1 MSQKEAQGESNISI
15 TVPLDSIN
23 KMVYSN
29 AFVEETAPIYGKDIL
44 QAKAIIGGKNITL
57 LRFRPK
63 LTLENVKIENVKIK
77 ENKGRPKLSAEAWF
91 YFSPSDDKN
100 NHDDESY
107 PDDHLGK
114 ARKIEVEADLDIYID
129 QNNGKIQINPKYAV
143 LEAKISNGSGRE
155 NEPEPFCRLSIP
167 LQLEKLK
174 VELPLGVS
182 KFNVPFQAPI
192 NKTFVNSGTEFP
204 IQGTMDKNMN
214 IEFKYR
220 IDLEEE
226 QQK

>member
-1 MSQKEAQGESNISI
+1 MSQRESNISI
-15 TVPLDSIN
+15 TVPLDSISN
-23 KMVYSN
+23 MLYSK
-29 AFVEETAPIYGKDIL
+29 AFVEETDPVYGKDVL
-44 QAKAIIGGKNITL
+44 QAKATIAGKNITL

-63 LTLENVKIENVKIK
+63 LRLKNVKIIQN
-77 ENKGRPKLSAEAWF
+77 NGRPKLSAEAWF
-91 YFSPSDDKN
+91 HFSPSDDKN
-100 NHDDESY
+100 NHDDDSY
-107 PDDHLGK
+107 PDGHIGK
-114 ARKIEVEADLDIYID
+114 AKDKIEVEADLDIYID
-129 QNNGKIQINPKYAV
+129 QNNGRIQINPKYAV
-143 LEAKISNGSGRE
+143 LEAKISNGSG

-204 IQGTMDKNMN
+204 IQGTIDTNKN
-214 IEFKYR
+214 IEFKYP
-220 IDLEEE
+220 IDLEE

>member
-15 TVPLDSIN
+15 TVPLDSISN
-23 KMVYSN
+23 MLYSK
-29 AFVEETAPIYGKDIL
+29 AFVEDTDAVFGKNIL
-44 QAKAIIGGKNITL
+44 QAKATIAGKNITL

-63 LTLENVKIENVKIK
+63 LTLKNVKIK
-77 ENKGRPKLSAEAWF
+77 ENNGRPKLSAEAWF

-107 PDDHLGK
+107 PDGHIGK
-114 ARKIEVEADLDIYID
+114 VRKIEVGADLDIYID
-129 QNNGKIQINPKYAV
+129 QNNGRIQINPKYAV
-143 LEAKISNGSGRE
+143 LEAKISNGSGKE

-220 IDLEEE
+220 IDLGE

>member
-1 MSQKEAQGESNISI
+1 MTQKEAQGESNISI
-15 TVPLDSIN
+15 TVPLDSIISN
-23 KMVYSN
+23 MLYSK
-29 AFVEETAPIYGKDIL
+29 AFVEGTDPVYGKGIL
-44 QAKAIIGGKNITL
+44 QAKATIAGKNITL
-57 LRFRPK
+57 LKFNRPNV
-63 LTLENVKIENVKIK
+63 TLKNVKIK
-77 ENKGRPKLSAEAWF
+77 ENNGRPKLSAEAWF
-91 YFSPSDDKN
+91 HFSPSDDKN

-107 PDDHLGK
+107 PDGHIGK
-114 ARKIEVEADLDIYID
+114 ARKIQVEADLDIYID
-129 QNNGKIQINPKYAV
+129 QNNGRIQINPKYAV
-143 LEAKISNGSGRE
+143 LEAKISNGSGKE

-214 IEFKYR
+214 IEFEYP
-220 IDLEEE
+220 IDLKE